1 MEVLTMP
8 KGKGYG
14 KPVKKMSKGMK
25 KLPKAVQNKILK
37 KKWWL
42 IRKDASVRVVQ
53 KKERNEY
60 KVAFKTSTFKKLGK
74 IISSIFPAPIA
85 WILMAYL
92 FDFEDKYLET
102 KTKLA
107 VDKAIADYKKDLDEL
122 PKTIVTKKPSEVDG
136 LFDIEIKR
144 LED

>member
-1 MEVLTMP
+1 M
-8 KGKGYG
+8 
-14 KPVKKMSKGMK
+14 
-25 KLPKAVQNKILK
+25 
-37 KKWWL
+37 
-42 IRKDASVRVVQ
+42 Q

-102 KTKLA
+102 KTKLV
-107 VDKAIADYKKDLDEL
+107 VDGAIAKYKKDLDEIAK
-122 PKTIVTKKPSEVDG
+122 PVVTKKPSEVDG
-136 LFDIEIKR
+136 LFDMEIKR
-144 LED
+144 QED

>member
-1 MEVLTMP
+1 M
-8 KGKGYG
+8 
-14 KPVKKMSKGMK
+14 
-25 KLPKAVQNKILK
+25 
-37 KKWWL
+37 
-42 IRKDASVRVVQ
+42 Q

-85 WILMAYL
+85 WILKAYL
-92 FDFEDKYLET
+92 FDFEIKYLET
-102 KTKLA
+102 KTKLT